1 VEQRAPEGA
10 IAPERGEAPKLV
22 NTIDVLKRSMQAR
35 GQAKVR
41 DAVSLR
47 SNAKAD
53 ALFVAR
59 N

>member
-1 VEQRAPEGA
+1 MPRLL
-10 IAPERGEAPKLV
+10 PERGETPKIV